1 MQTDTRTQ
9 SANQPSNRPAISSRA
24 NGNEHRAM
32 MAPTGSAV
40 ATAARGLAALSIDAS
55 VSDSHGNAEADVAA
69 APAPR
74 IKCKGNAAAA
84 AENEEDDD
92 DDEKKP
98 PAKDE
103 AALRLQLPP
112 DVVAIVLLHV
122 DIGEIPTV
130 AAVSKDWNTALKRG
144 EDEYFLYLIQR
155 HKNILSRF
163 SDKVLVVDG
172 IGSVD
177 GGPND
182 GDIDAAAGDNT
193 ASISNG
199 NADDSVGEGG
209 NELKDRLKP
218 SPKWKML

>member
-1 MQTDTRTQ
+1 
-9 SANQPSNRPAISSRA
+9 
-24 NGNEHRAM
+24 
-32 MAPTGSAV
+32 MAPDGSAV
-40 ATAARGLAALSIDAS
+40 ATAARGLAALSIDAA

-74 IKCKGNAAAA
+74 TKANSAAA
-84 AENEEDDD
+84 AENEEDDND
-92 DDEKKP
+92 DDDDKKP

-103 AALRLQLPP
+103 AAIRLQLPP

-130 AAVSKDWNTALKRG
+130 AAVSKDWNTALRRG
-144 EDEYFLYLIQR
+144 EDEHYSHLLQR

-177 GGPND
+177 GGRKD
-182 GDIDAAAGDNT
+182 GNVDAAAGDNT
-193 ASISNG
+193 ASISNSS
-199 NADDSVGEGG
+199 ADDSVGEGG
-209 NELKDRLKP
+209 DELKDRLKP

>member
-1 MQTDTRTQ
+1 
-9 SANQPSNRPAISSRA
+9 
-24 NGNEHRAM
+24 
-32 MAPTGSAV
+32 MAPDGSAV
-40 ATAARGLAALSIDAS
+40 ATAARGLAALSIDAA
-55 VSDSHGNAEADVAA
+55 VSDSNGNAEADVAA

-74 IKCKGNAAAA
+74 TKANSAAA
-84 AENEEDDD
+84 AENEEDDND
-92 DDEKKP
+92 DDDDKKP

-103 AALRLQLPP
+103 AAIRLQLPP

-130 AAVSKDWNTALKRG
+130 AAVSKDWNTALRRG
-144 EDEYFLYLIQR
+144 EDEHYLYLLQR

-177 GGPND
+177 GGRKD
-182 GDIDAAAGDNT
+182 GNVDAAAGDNT
-193 ASISNG
+193 ASISNSS
-199 NADDSVGEGG
+199 ADDSVGEGG
-209 NELKDRLKP
+209 DELKDRLKP

>member
-9 SANQPSNRPAISSRA
+9 STVRPAISSRA

-84 AENEEDDD
+84 AENEEDDNDD

-144 EDEYFLYLIQR
+144 EDEHYLYLLQR
-155 HKNILSRF
+155 HKKILSRF

-182 GDIDAAAGDNT
+182 GDVDAAAGDNT

-209 NELKDRLKP
+209 DELKDRLKP

>member
-1 MQTDTRTQ
+1 
-9 SANQPSNRPAISSRA
+9 
-24 NGNEHRAM
+24 
-32 MAPTGSAV
+32 MAPDGSAV
-40 ATAARGLAALSIDAS
+40 ATAARGLEALSIEAA
-55 VSDSHGNAEADVAA
+55 VSDSHGNAEPDVAA

-74 IKCKGNAAAA
+74 TKAISAAA
-84 AENEEDDD
+84 AEDEEDDNDDD
-92 DDEKKP
+92 DDKKP

-130 AAVSKDWNTALKRG
+130 ATVSKGWNTALKRG
-144 EDEYFLYLIQR
+144 EDEHYIYLLRR
-155 HKNILSRF
+155 HKDILSRF

-177 GGPND
+177 GGRKD
-182 GDIDAAAGDNT
+182 GDVDAAAGDNT

-199 NADDSVGEGG
+199 SADDSVGEGG
-209 NELKDRLKP
+209 DELKDRLKP